1 MLPGI
6 ILIIGLGL
14 LLWRSYA
21 RNGTRENNRA
31 QIFYGPIGDI
41 VNLVILGVGV
51 SLVVAT
57 FLM

>member
-1 MLPGI
+1 M
-6 ILIIGLGL
+6 
-14 LLWRSYA
+14 WRSYA

-31 QIFYGPIGDI
+31 KIFYGPIGDI